1 MVKILLAGRVRCS
14 EGEKK
19 TAGKTLLGK
28 PGGLTLTLTKKGF
41 VRKER
46 TMSRISHAQTAVN
59 TEAQR
64 GHKKSRRETP
74 ARNPTA

>member
-1 MVKILLAGRVRCS
+1 MAGLDAE

-19 TAGKTLLGK
+19 TAGETLLGK
-28 PGGLTLTLTKKGF
+28 PGGLTLTKKGF

-64 GHKKSRRETP
+64 GHKKKAAGLNLSES
-74 ARNPTA
+74 PTA